1 MRRAAAV
8 DRNQPE
14 IVKALRNAGVSVQPL
29 HAVGKGCPD
38 LLCAWRNRNVLLEV
52 KDGDKPPSARR
63 LTGPQVDWH
72 AGWGADVFVVETI
85 EQALAAVGRL

>member
-1 MRRAAAV
+1 VRRAAAV

-14 IVKALRNAGVSVQPL
+14 IVKALRQAGVSVQPL
-29 HAVGKGCPD
+29 HTVGQGCPD
-38 LLCAWRNRNVLLEV
+38 LLCAWRNRVVLLEV
-52 KDGDKPPSARR
+52 KDGLKPPSDRR
-63 LTGPQVDWH
+63 LTPAQVKWH